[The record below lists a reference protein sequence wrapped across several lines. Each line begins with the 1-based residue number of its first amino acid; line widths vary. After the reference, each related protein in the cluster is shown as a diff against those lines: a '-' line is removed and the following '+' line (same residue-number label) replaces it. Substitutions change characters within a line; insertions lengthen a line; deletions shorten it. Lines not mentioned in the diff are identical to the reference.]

1 MESCLTQCQLQAI
14 TKVKETVIK
23 DFLFTEDC
31 ALNTTSEQK
40 MQTCVNGFSAACN
53 NFGLIISTK
62 QTEVVYQPG
71 PGKTYQ
77 KPNITDLKRT
87 MLNDVDRFTDLGSIL
102 SCQANI
108 AKGVVELPKQAVL
121 LGSSKPTSGNTASA

>member
-1 MESCLTQCQLQAI
+1 
-14 TKVKETVIK
+14 
-23 DFLFTEDC
+23 
-31 ALNTTSEQK
+31 
-40 MQTCVNGFSAACN
+40 MQTCVNGFSAARN
-53 NFGLIISTK
+53 NFGLIIGTK
-62 QTEVVYQPG
+62 QTKVVYQPS

-102 SCQANI
+102 SRQANI
-108 AKGVVELPKQAVL
+108 GKGVVELPKQAVL